1 MIKGTIRGILL
12 ALILISLAAGNSNAL
27 DSSLLGCFLY
37 FALDTMGVFDE

>member
-12 ALILISLAAGNSNAL
+12 ALLMISPIVGNSDAL
-27 DSSLLGCFLY
+27 DWSLVGCFLY